1 MTNLPDFA
9 SMSEADRVEWLAN
22 NDASELLALASRA
35 TGRWVQVDEQGNEVM
50 QTTAFRLPPS
60 MIAEIDEVVGNDKGG
75 RSGLVRTA
83 IRSYLDRLR
92 QHGPEAA

>member
-1 MTNLPDFA
+1 MTNLPDF
-9 SMSEADRVEWLAN
+9 SIMSEAERVEWLAN
-22 NDASELLALASRA
+22 NDTSELLALASRVSD
-35 TGRWVQVDEQGNEVM
+35 RWVQVDTQGNEIM

-60 MIAEIDEVVGNDKGG
+60 MIAEIDDVVGNDKGG

-92 QHGPEAA
+92 QHGTEPA